1 MKFSRTDNGDETTI
15 QIGGALDA
23 MTAPELRPTID
34 ELVQEKRQRVT
45 VDLSDLVVVDS
56 SGVAVI
62 VSLYKRVRAF
72 GVLSPSFGHCWLS
85 HASYASAAWRKRV
98 ARALSAASRW
108 FQCWVSR
115 S

>member
-34 ELVQEKRQRVT
+34 DLVQEKRKRVT

-72 GVLSPSFGHCWLS
+72 GGDVKVVGVKDQPLAIFKLL
-85 HASYASAAWRKRV
+85 RMDRV
-98 ARALSAASRW
+98 FSL
-108 FQCWVSR
+108 
-115 S
+115 